1 MMNVFNYIILNIRL
15 GYYRYIGS
23 GSGRQ
28 VYDMG
33 NGYVVKIAKNEAGIA
48 QNKSEYNISTNDY
61 SNLFAKVVKVS
72 NNFNLLIMEK
82 AEKINN
88 ISYVW
93 DYFDVTNKRELFN
106 IKELQNIKNNYNLLL
121 GDFGKK
127 SSWGTINGRPV
138 IIDYGFT
145 KEVEKKYY

>member
-28 VYDMG
+28 VYDLG
-33 NGYVVKIAKNEAGIA
+33 NGYVVKIAKNEAGVA
-48 QNKSEYNISTNDY
+48 QNKSEYNISANDY
-61 SNLFAKVVKVS
+61 SNLFAKVVQVS

-93 DYFDVTNKRELFN
+93 GYFDVRNKRELFN